1 MRALLNKT
9 IFFILLGFFVSRVFI
24 SLMRLGE
31 GKIGLAQEKVRS
43 NKVQYP
49 SISLCIY
56 GSSNVSVLASGEVEA
71 MNITDNLE
79 SLAFGGI
86 VNDRWGRKIFTSSSY
101 DCNTCDHLLI
111 QC

>member
-9 IFFILLGFFVSRVFI
+9 IFFILLCFFVSRVFI

-49 SISLCIY
+49 SISLCF
-56 GSSNVSVLASGEVEA
+56 GRSSNVSVLASGELDQV
-71 MNITDNLE
+71 MSITDYLE
-79 SLAFGGI
+79 ELYFGGI
-86 VNDRWGRKIFTSSSY
+86 VNDRWGS
-101 DCNTCDHLLI
+101 
-111 QC
+111 

>member
-49 SISLCIY
+49 SISLCY
-56 GSSNVSVLASGEVEA
+56 EGSSNVSVLASGVVEV

-79 SLAFGGI
+79 TLAFGGI
-86 VNDRWGRKIFTSSSY
+86 VNDRWGKVKNVLLPS
-101 DCNTCDHLLI
+101 CDHFLI